1 MYQGSWASKIFSK
14 NQLIKGGHGH
24 FSDFWLGNEIQK
36 GDFEPY
42 RHYVMMEND
51 ILSYILNISFK
62 PPLPSP
68 LKVGFLTK
76 HLAKNQKNGHGDL

>member
-14 NQLIKGGHGH
+14 NQLFKGLRGH
-24 FSDFWLGNEIQK
+24 FSDFWLGNKIQK

>member
-14 NQLIKGGHGH
+14 NQLFKGLRGH

-36 GDFEPY
+36 GDFEPS

-51 ILSYILNISFK
+51 ILSYILKISFK
-62 PPLPSP
+62 PPLPGP
-68 LKVGFLTK
+68 LKVGFSPKVL
-76 HLAKNQKNGHGDL
+76 GFGP

>member
-1 MYQGSWASKIFSK
+1 MYQGSLASKIFSK

-36 GDFEPY
+36 GDFEPS